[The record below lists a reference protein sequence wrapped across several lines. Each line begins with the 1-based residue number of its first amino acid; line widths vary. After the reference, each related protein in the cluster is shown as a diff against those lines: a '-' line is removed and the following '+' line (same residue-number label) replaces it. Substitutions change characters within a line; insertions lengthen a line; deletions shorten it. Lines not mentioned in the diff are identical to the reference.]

1 LVASLNSFTHTLW
14 LKKATNFSDKISEA
28 QREKK
33 FLPLLM
39 FGSKFFVPW
48 VCSWYFDYND
58 QNTLVILIR
67 KYKVKWWDSFAAKNK
82 SSESAVMSWLSSN
95 NKHGIK

>member
-1 LVASLNSFTHTLW
+1 MVEKGYKLF
-14 LKKATNFSDKISEA
+14 KQNFRGTE
-28 QREKK
+28 REKK

-39 FGSKFFVPW
+39 FCSKFFVPW

-58 QNTLVILIR
+58 QNTFVILIR
-67 KYKVKWWDSFAAKNK
+67 KYKVKWWDSFTTENK